1 VLAWL
6 LDKVISSVAVGG
18 ASTYVGR
25 LLETGVAC
33 RTWGLLPRFNARCL
47 AEKVLLLCFDKVYT
61 DGALKDNPELEPSMF
76 IRCLLLECA
85 LSCQV
90 GAWFVDKLL
99 SLQLLGCAFSSQVFA
114 WLLVKVV
121 YVDINLFDAEK
132 QRPFPAHWLNC
143 DNCDRKSPPSNTCR
157 YCAINLCMHCRRG
170 GMLCACYY
178 RSSLLQGLRPRQRR
192 LVLKDVVE
200 DDEDDVLTVTSTSM
214 SSALFLRCLPY
225 VAAWIKAHRT
235 ALSSLTDQLY
245 LERNSDVI
253 ERCFWSFYNWRWRE
267 SQLSDTSSDRHSEPS
282 DTDSDR
288 WSED

>member
-1 VLAWL
+1 
-6 LDKVISSVAVGG
+6 
-18 ASTYVGR
+18 
-25 LLETGVAC
+25 
-33 RTWGLLPRFNARCL
+33 
-47 AEKVLLLCFDKVYT
+47 
-61 DGALKDNPELEPSMF
+61 
-76 IRCLLLECA
+76 LECA

-99 SLQLLGCAFSSQVFA
+99 SLQRLGCAFSSQVFA
-114 WLLVKVV
+114 WLLVKVF

-157 YCAINLCMHCRRG
+157 YCTINLCIHCRRG

-178 RSSLLQGLRPRQRR
+178 RSSLLQGLRPRGRR

-200 DDEDDVLTVTSTSM
+200 DDEDDVLTLTSTSM
-214 SSALFLRCLPY
+214 SSALFLECLPY

-245 LERNSDVI
+245 LERNSDLI

-288 WSED
+288 LSED